1 MPVPTVSVQ
10 QGDGAPAGMF
20 FERWAHQSGIA
31 ERKEMIDRNHKL
43 PIKRQA
49 ELLSIGRSTVYYRP
63 RPVSDADL
71 QAMRRIDQ
79 LHLAH
84 PTAGARMLRDIL
96 RREDL
101 AIGRRQV
108 ATLMRRMGLEA
119 IYRKPRTSD
128 RHPGHKVYPYLL
140 RDVVIDRVNQ
150 VWALD
155 TNTPMARG
163 FVYLTAVI
171 DVASRCVLAHRVAT
185 TLEACH
191 AVEALEQAFARY
203 GTPEIVNTDQ
213 GSQFTAEVFTDAVL
227 ERGSKMSMDGRGAWR
242 DNVFVERLWRTIKY
256 EEIYLKAYDSVAEA
270 RSSIGRFIDWY
281 NQGRPHSSV
290 DKRPPM
296 AAYQALLPA
305 LRLAA

>member
-20 FERWAHQSGIA
+20 FERCAHQSGIA
-31 ERKEMIDRNHKL
+31 GRKEMIDRNHKL

-96 RREDL
+96 RREDI
-101 AIGRRQV
+101 AIGRRHV

-128 RHPGHKVYPYLL
+128 RNPGHKVYPYLL
-140 RDVVIDRVNQ
+140 REVLIDRVNQ

-155 TNTPMARG
+155 TT
-163 FVYLTAVI
+163 
-171 DVASRCVLAHRVAT
+171 
-185 TLEACH
+185 
-191 AVEALEQAFARY
+191 Y
-203 GTPEIVNTDQ
+203 GTS
-213 GSQFTAEVFTDAVL
+213 SQ
-227 ERGSKMSMDGRGAWR
+227 
-242 DNVFVERLWRTIKY
+242 
-256 EEIYLKAYDSVAEA
+256 
-270 RSSIGRFIDWY
+270 RS
-281 NQGRPHSSV
+281 
-290 DKRPPM
+290 PPVWG
-296 AAYQALLPA
+296 
-305 LRLAA
+305 

>member
-1 MPVPTVSVQ
+1 
-10 QGDGAPAGMF
+10 
-20 FERWAHQSGIA
+20 
-31 ERKEMIDRNHKL
+31 MIDRNHKL

-96 RREDL
+96 RREDI
-101 AIGRRQV
+101 AIGRRHV
-108 ATLMRRMGLEA
+108 TTLMRRMGLEA

-140 RDVVIDRVNQ
+140 REVLIDRVNQ

-155 TNTPMARG
+155 TTYVPMARG

-203 GTPEIVNTDQ
+203 GTPETVNTDR
-213 GSQFTAEVFTDAVL
+213 GSQFTAEVVTDAVL

-270 RSSIGRFIDWY
+270 RLAIGRFIDWD
-281 NQGRPHSSV
+281 NQGRRQSSV
-290 DKRPPM
+290 HRRPPM

-305 LRLAA
+305 LKLAA